1 MGFAKEPRAQA
12 SDIDIMKKKFS
23 LFFCV
28 PLFLFFTVPVFAET
42 NAEQAAVTNAQLGLA
57 YLQKGYYSASKER
70 LLSALR
76 DDPHIAASWYSMAYY
91 LEKTGDAKTAD
102 DYYQKAISVD
112 SHSGSAKNN
121 YGTFLCRSGQYQK
134 AIRYFVLAAR
144 EPSYL
149 DVASAYEN
157 AGICAMRIPDNKMA
171 MRYFQRALD
180 NNPGRYLSLLN
191 IARLNYLAHDPA
203 AAEKYFVDFQK
214 IALHNQPASVV
225 QKYRDYVFERSNL

>member
-1 MGFAKEPRAQA
+1 MQKLCLLLCTA
-12 SDIDIMKKKFS
+12 
-23 LFFCV
+23 
-28 PLFLFFTVPVFAET
+28 LFLFFPVSILAET

-91 LEKTGDAKTAD
+91 LEKTGDVKTAD

-121 YGTFLCRSGQYQK
+121 YGTFLCRRGRYQK
-134 AIRYFVLAAR
+134 AIHYFVLAAR

-171 MRYFQRALD
+171 MHYFQRALD

-191 IARLNYLAHDPA
+191 MARLSYLAHDHV
-203 AAEKYFVDFQK
+203 AAEKYFLDFQK
-214 IALHNQPASVV
+214 IALHHQPASVV
-225 QKYRDYVFERSNL
+225 QKYRDYVISQPKPSRYGFNPA

>member
-1 MGFAKEPRAQA
+1 MN
-12 SDIDIMKKKFS
+12 I
-23 LFFCV
+23 
-28 PLFLFFTVPVFAET
+28 FLFFTGSVFAET

-76 DDPHIAASWYSMAYY
+76 DDPHIASSWYSMAYY
-91 LEKTGDAKTAD
+91 LEKTGDTKTAD
-102 DYYQKAISVD
+102 NYYQKAISVD

-121 YGTFLCRSGQYQK
+121 YGTFLCRQGQYKQ

-157 AGICAMRIPDNKMA
+157 AGLCAMRIPDNKMA
-171 MRYFQRALD
+171 TQYFRMALD

-191 IARLNYLAHDPA
+191 MAKLSYQAHDPA
-203 AAEKYFVDFQK
+203 SSEKYFLDFQK

-225 QKYRDYVFERSNL
+225 QKYRDYVTR